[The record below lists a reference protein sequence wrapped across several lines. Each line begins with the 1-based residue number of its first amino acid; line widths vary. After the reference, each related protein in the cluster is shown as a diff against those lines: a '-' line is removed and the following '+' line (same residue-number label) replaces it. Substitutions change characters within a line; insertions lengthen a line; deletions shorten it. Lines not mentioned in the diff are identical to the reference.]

1 MGREPAKET
10 PMPPSPALLE
20 LLGRL
25 SRGETSVEQAA
36 RDLAAAGGISEDLG
50 IAPNRGPA
58 ADGNSG
64 ADGETAATAHT
75 SAEADALLGNAN
87 GAQHAI
93 SGATVD
99 LGRRDRCGFGE
110 VIYGEGKS
118 PDLITEIVRS
128 QLDAGQSALV
138 TRIDPTIATQVR
150 RRFEFGYHNPLA
162 HTLRIADREVTPAR
176 PLAAEKANATI
187 HAAVVTAGSTDA
199 AIAEEAAETLS
210 WMEIPYRRFED
221 IGVAGPQR
229 LLGAVPALRLASA
242 VIVIAGMEGALPAAV
257 SGHLACPIF
266 AVPTSV
272 GYGAN
277 LGGLAPLLS
286 MLNACA
292 SGVAVVNID
301 AGFKGGYLAGIVVGQ
316 LQRAAAAQ
324 Q

>member
-1 MGREPAKET
+1 
-10 PMPPSPALLE
+10 MPPSPALLE

-36 RDLAAAGGISEDLG
+36 RDLAAAGGVSEDLG
-50 IAPNRGPA
+50 VDTDPDPA
-58 ADGNSG
+58 ADDKPG
-64 ADGETAATAHT
+64 AVRDPAATPLT
-75 SAEADALLGNAN
+75 SAVADALLGNAN

-93 SGATVD
+93 PGATVD

-128 QLDAGQSALV
+128 QLDVAQSALV

-150 RRFEFGYHNPLA
+150 RRFQYGYHNPIA
-162 HTLRIADREVTPAR
+162 RTLRIADREVTAAR
-176 PLAAEKANATI
+176 PLVADEADDTI

-229 LLGAVPALRLASA
+229 LLGAVPALRQASA
-242 VIVIAGMEGALPAAV
+242 VVVIAGMEGALPAAV
-257 SGHLACPIF
+257 SGHLPCPVF

-301 AGFKGGYLAGIVVGQ
+301 AGFKGGYLAGIVVAR
-316 LQRAAAAQ
+316 LRRAAAGQ
-324 Q
+324 K